1 MHHMEMP
8 YQEVDGMLVDL
19 DALQGIHHRYDPEH
33 CKAINCCCSTYE
45 VTLGKREVDRIIDY
59 IPLAGK
65 YAAGLKEAGV
75 YVDPFEQVERHR
87 WSIDTDEEGCCKFAY
102 KDENQET
109 RCSIHTAAMEAG
121 KNPFRIKP
129 ESCALWPLAFAEGR
143 PKTLPVMP
151 GVLDFPCNTL
161 RTERNGRLDEGIE
174 ELIQNL
180 FGAPFLARLIE
191 AISPA

>member
-1 MHHMEMP
+1 METSHV
-8 YQEVDGMLVDL
+8 EVEGLLVDL
-19 DALQGIHHRYDPEH
+19 DALQGIHHRYDPED

-45 VTLGKREVDRIIDY
+45 VTVGKREVDRIIDY

-65 YAAGLKEAGV
+65 YAAGLKEAGE

-109 RCSIHTAAMEAG
+109 RCSIHTAAMEIG

-129 ESCALWPLAFAEGR
+129 ESCALWPLAFTEGQ
-143 PKTLPVMP
+143 PKTLSVMP

-161 RTERNGRLDEGIE
+161 RTERNGRMDEGIE

-180 FGAPFLARLIE
+180 FGKPFLARLIE
-191 AISPA
+191 AIRPG